1 MEEVIGKPVSTHA
14 KQIIQKR
21 MAEAV
26 TQTEG
31 VYFYFYDYIKSL
43 RAEVGEEILKK
54 TYGDKYPEIVAYL
67 NIIGGK
73 IGFIKGELDAIKTGK
88 LDVNDIS
95 SPRVREYRRL
105 NSEICAEMNLARI
118 WKTLLDASQIKNF
131 STPNDYFKESRRK
144 KEQQFGADDKD

>member
-1 MEEVIGKPVSTHA
+1 MDETIGKPVSTHA

-43 RAEVGEEILKK
+43 RAEVGEEVLKNA
-54 TYGDKYPEIVAYL
+54 YGEKYPEVVSYL
-67 NIIGGK
+67 NEVGRK
-73 IGFIKGELDAIKTGK
+73 IGFIKGELDAIKSGN

-95 SPRVREYRRL
+95 SQRVREFRKA
-105 NSEICAEMNLARI
+105 NSEICAEINLARI
-118 WKTLLDASQIKNF
+118 WKLLLDASQIKNF

-144 KEQQFGADDKD
+144 KEQRFNADDKD